1 MLEHSFECY
10 KTARKPYDVL
20 YIAFCYILTLPK
32 PSLIL
37 NVDFEFRS
45 IKYRASRNSLSICD
59 WKSSSKVRTLT
70 LMEPSVKKP
79 DSVVRLYDEK
89 AGLYKFIMKD
99 KGPLQS
105 LEAIE
110 NALAKLGLSK
120 NEIRVYVYLARTG
133 MLKASEI
140 SEVISLHR
148 TETYRILRDLEK
160 MGLVSSVFE
169 KPLKFVATPFEK
181 SLDILIESKKLRL
194 QLLERKKRDL
204 VSLWVSL
211 PKAEVEYSKK
221 EVFQILEG
229 EEQINRKA
237 EEILTQSRNEICV
250 FASDSDISRFYH
262 AGLLDKLERI
272 EKKEF
277 SVRLLT
283 NNSPKSKFFIKE
295 LKLNGVKSSSTCPN
309 DLSSFIIIDE
319 QQLLFLIN
327 KNGEQEDDMG
337 EKKEKL
343 AALWTNYDAFI
354 KALSTLFSELWNS

>member
-1 MLEHSFECY
+1 MSKSKLVI
-10 KTARKPYDVL
+10 KP
-20 YIAFCYILTLPK
+20 
-32 PSLIL
+32 
-37 NVDFEFRS
+37 
-45 IKYRASRNSLSICD
+45 D

-70 LMEPSVKKP
+70 LMEPSMKKP
-79 DSVVRLYDEK
+79 DGVVRFYDEK
-89 AGLYKFIMKD
+89 AGLYKFVMKD

-110 NALAKLGLSK
+110 TALAKLGLSK

-160 MGLVSSVFE
+160 RGLVSSVFE

-181 SLDILIESKKLRL
+181 TLDILIESKRLRL
-194 QLLERKKRDL
+194 QVLERKKRDL

-229 EEQINRKA
+229 EEQISLKA
-237 EEILTQSRNEICV
+237 DEILTQSKDEICM
-250 FASDSDISRFYH
+250 FTSDSDISTFYH
-262 AGLLDKLERI
+262 SGLLDKLERI
-272 EKKEF
+272 EKKDF

-283 NNSPKSKFFIKE
+283 NNSTKSKFFIKE
-295 LKLNGVKSSSTCPN
+295 LKLNSVKSSPTCPN
-309 DLSSFIIIDE
+309 DLSSFIIVDGE
-319 QQLLFLIN
+319 QLLFLIN
-327 KNGEQEDDMG
+327 KNGEPKNDLG
-337 EKKEKL
+337 ERKEKL
-343 AALWTNYDAFI
+343 AALWTNYEAFI
-354 KALSTLFSELWNS
+354 KALSALFSELWNTG

>member
-1 MLEHSFECY
+1 
-10 KTARKPYDVL
+10 
-20 YIAFCYILTLPK
+20 
-32 PSLIL
+32 
-37 NVDFEFRS
+37 
-45 IKYRASRNSLSICD
+45 
-59 WKSSSKVRTLT
+59 
-70 LMEPSVKKP
+70 MEPPTKKP

-89 AGLYKFIMKD
+89 AGLYKFVMKD
-99 KGPLQS
+99 KGALQS

-133 MLKASEI
+133 MLKASEV

-181 SLDILIESKKLRL
+181 TLDILIESKRLRL

-211 PKAEVEYSKK
+211 PKAEVEFSKK

-229 EEQINRKA
+229 EEQINLKA
-237 EEILTQSRNEICV
+237 EEILAQGKEDICV

-262 AGLLDKLERI
+262 SGLLDKLERV
-272 EKKEF
+272 EKKDL

-283 NNSPKSKFFIKE
+283 KDSPKSRFFIKE
-295 LKLNGVKSSSTCPN
+295 LKLNGVKSSSTCPS
-309 DLSSFIIIDE
+309 DLSSFVLVDGE
-319 QQLLFLIN
+319 QLLFVIS
-327 KNGEQEDDMG
+327 KNGEEKDDVG
-337 EKKEKL
+337 EKREKL
-343 AALWTNYDAFI
+343 AALWTNYEAFI
-354 KALSTLFSELWNS
+354 RALDALFSELWSS